1 MEQLDK
7 NIIKKPDFLKEYN
20 NGILLNDNE
29 VTILKRYDINPNNYN
44 NIKLLMFDIEVLL
57 NDVVDDE
64 LEFVL
69 ENLSERNYYINTK
82 K

>member
-1 MEQLDK
+1 
-7 NIIKKPDFLKEYN
+7 
-20 NGILLNDNE
+20 
-29 VTILKRYDINPNNYN
+29 
-44 NIKLLMFDIEVLL
+44 MFDIEVLL

>member
-1 MEQLDK
+1 MEQIDK
-7 NIIKKPDFLKEYN
+7 DIIKKPDFLKDY

-29 VTILKRYDINPNNYN
+29 VTILKRYDINPNNYS

-69 ENLSERNYYINTK
+69 ENLSERN
-82 K
+82 